1 MEMDGKPKEM
11 LGKRARSFEMTIR
24 GVRPDDAEAVVLVT
38 SGIEVHS
45 FSTVPAF
52 RRLVERGSPATTERL
67 VAEVD
72 GVVRA
77 WAPSGLHGD
86 GSGWFWIGVSE
97 PWRGAGIGSVLYDRI
112 ETRLRSL
119 GTPTVRTQV
128 NDEQGRRFAEKR
140 GFEVAN
146 SMRSQALDLQ
156 AAEFP
161 LPERDCV
168 PLSVVGVEAIG
179 PLYLEARSDIISRSP
194 RAEFSPED
202 FRREV
207 VESEIVDP
215 EISTVIVE
223 QGRPVALA
231 LVVTNDEQKIV
242 GAELTAVARSHRRQG
257 LGYAVKLAAMHR
269 ARDAGFRLMLAEND
283 EENTPM
289 LAINRRLG
297 FEPSIV
303 IEQYAKRL

>member
-1 MEMDGKPKEM
+1 MAGK
-11 LGKRARSFEMTIR
+11 GSRSFETKIR
-24 GVRPDDAEAVVLVT
+24 DVRPDDAEAVVRVT
-38 SGIEVHS
+38 SAIEVHS

-52 RRLVERGSPATTERL
+52 RRLVERGAPATTERL

-97 PWRGAGIGSVLYDRI
+97 PWRSAGIGSELYNRI
-112 ETRLRSL
+112 ETRLRGL
-119 GTPTVRTQV
+119 GAQTVRSLV
-128 NDEQGRRFAEKR
+128 NDEQGRRFVTNR
-140 GFEVAN
+140 RFQLSN
-146 SMRSQALDLQ
+146 SMRSQALDLTT
-156 AAEFP
+156 AELP
-161 LPERDCV
+161 LPERECL
-168 PLSVVGVEAIG
+168 PLSLLGVEAIG

-194 RAEFSPED
+194 RAEFSLED
-202 FRREV
+202 FRRAV

-231 LVVTNDEQKIV
+231 LVVTNKEQRIA
-242 GAELTAVARSHRRQG
+242 GADLTAVSRSHRRQG
-257 LGYAVKLAAMHR
+257 LGHTVKLAALHR
-269 ARDAGFRLMLAEND
+269 AKDAGFRLMVAEND
-283 EENTPM
+283 DENAPM

-303 IEQYAKRL
+303 IEQYAKTL